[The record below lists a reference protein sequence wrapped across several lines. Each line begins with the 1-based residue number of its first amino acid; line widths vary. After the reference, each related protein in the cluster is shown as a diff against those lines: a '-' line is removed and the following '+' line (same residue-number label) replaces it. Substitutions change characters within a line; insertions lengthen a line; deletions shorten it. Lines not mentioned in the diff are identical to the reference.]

1 MAHSKDRG
9 RDGKKK
15 RKKKDKHKI
24 EVEKGLLHPRIHT
37 PGEPNKA

>member
-15 RKKKDKHKI
+15 RKKKEKAKLL
-24 EVEKGLLHPRIHT
+24 VEKPATHRIHT
-37 PGEPNKA
+37 LGEPGQ